1 MICVSPVRRK
11 VRRGKP
17 TENGLEFHFS
27 TKKRFASQVRSQETS
42 PGRKGGGWR
51 RKKGEGGRRKQKKRW
66 KQKEKSCPANTRN
79 SPKSDLLCAFEAQET
94 CQVTAKARNGQK
106 SRERQRNATAKTQRS
121 NVKARPQKTRQERDS
136 RMLSGRTVKAQLWL
150 HRHSAAATEPQ
161 TRRRNPAV
169 DAAAAQPRKSS
180 GSTTEARP

>member
-51 RKKGEGGRRKQKKRW
+51 RKKGEGGRRKQKKMEAER
-66 KQKEKSCPANTRN
+66 KELSRQYAEQPKIGFAMCIRSTRN
-79 SPKSDLLCAFEAQET
+79 MPGHCKGAKWPEVARASKKCHRKN
-94 CQVTAKARNGQK
+94 TAKQ
-106 SRERQRNATAKTQRS
+106 RQSATAKNATGTRLANAQR
-121 NVKARPQKTRQERDS
+121 A
-136 RMLSGRTVKAQLWL
+136 
-150 HRHSAAATEPQ
+150 HRKSAA
-161 TRRRNPAV
+161 V
-169 DAAAAQPRKSS
+169 AAPS
-180 GSTTEARP
+180 